1 MHSTSSEAMV
11 SNSIQTRHA
20 IVPTV
25 GPQKGV
31 LLLTA
36 NPFHPDVRLA
46 NPTAVG
52 LLFKANERCTCH
64 ATPS

>member
-36 NPFHPDVRLA
+36 NPLHPDVR
-46 NPTAVG
+46 PAVRQSARALKHPHSG
-52 LLFKANERCTCH
+52 
-64 ATPS
+64 